1 MALNHDPTI
10 ASPPAAP
17 PSSTEVAPPAAKPPG
32 YVRRFRVALIGAI
45 PAMVAVV
52 AWAVV
57 SQLIW
62 PSGEISDAWQPIE
75 ADGMSIEL
83 PNSFDVFTDAPEAAE
98 WFADSPVT
106 AVQEI
111 GRTIEQNPE
120 WFVLLAGHDVEEG
133 QFGASILVMGNPLFG
148 TIEDPARAFAEMA
161 VPVMEQNGLTILT
174 NEDATVGTDGYSAVS
189 IAFEAE
195 AEGVP
200 DTRGV
205 SYVVDGGSM
214 LWILEFSVPAEYY
227 DTFEPVFERAVASL
241 DLPGP

>member
-1 MALNHDPTI
+1 MAVNQEPTI

-17 PSSTEVAPPAAKPPG
+17 PSITEVAPPAAKPPG

-83 PNSFDVFTDAPEAAE
+83 PDSFDVTIDAPEVAE
-98 WFADSPVT
+98 WLSDSPDAATREV
-106 AVQEI
+106 
-111 GRTIEQNPE
+111 GRIIEQDPE
-120 WFVLLAGHDVEEG
+120 VFVFMARHDVEEG
-133 QFGASILVMGNPLFG
+133 QFGAEMLLTGIPLDG

-161 VPVMEQNGLTILT
+161 VPVMEQNGSTILT

-189 IAFEAE
+189 IAFEIE
-195 AEGVP
+195 AEGMP

-205 SYVVDGGSM
+205 SYTVDGGSM
-214 LWILEFSVPAEYY
+214 LWLLTFGVPAEYY

-241 DLPGP
+241 DLP